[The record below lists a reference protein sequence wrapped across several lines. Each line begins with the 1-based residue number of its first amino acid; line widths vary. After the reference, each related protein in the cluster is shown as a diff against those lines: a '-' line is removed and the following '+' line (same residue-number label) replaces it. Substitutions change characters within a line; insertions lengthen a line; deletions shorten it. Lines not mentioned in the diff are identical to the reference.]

1 MKRLLT
7 KFRDWWNRPIKEQV
21 GLSYTIWCDDIT
33 RVHRQLTE
41 LNNQMDFLKYQV
53 AGLMSDEEWR
63 KALAGRKSTLKLQQP
78 SGCPSLE

>member
-7 KFRDWWNRPIKEQV
+7 KFRDWWNWRTFDAVMENRSRLIALDKK
-21 GLSYTIWCDDIT
+21 LI
-33 RVHRQLTE
+33 E

-63 KALAGRKSTLKLQQP
+63 KALAGHKSALKLRQS
-78 SGCPSLE
+78 SGCPALE

>member
-41 LNNQMDFLKYQV
+41 LNNQIDFLKYQV

-63 KALAGRKSTLKLQQP
+63 KALSGRSNQSKLWVGSSVQP
-78 SGCPSLE
+78 ME